1 MVVVGTSHI
10 NNVQSTMRNTSSKRT
25 NRNTLADAPPSGS
38 AAPPCGAKPGAA
50 VRVSPCALDQK
61 MQAEYDRSGNYACAN
76 AAGIR
81 HPLRAVG
88 SASMLFLRMAA
99 TSPAGEASSAASP
112 AALLSTCLHHPPL
125 RRYLRRYCRRR
136 CLSAS
141 VATCFSLRY

>member
-1 MVVVGTSHI
+1 
-10 NNVQSTMRNTSSKRT
+10 
-25 NRNTLADAPPSGS
+25 
-38 AAPPCGAKPGAA
+38 
-50 VRVSPCALDQK
+50 

-81 HPLRAVG
+81 HPLRS
-88 SASMLFLRMAA
+88 SALLLLFLRMAA
-99 TSPAGEASSAASP
+99 TSPAFEASSAASP